1 MRGTV
6 AGLSSPHPI
15 GDLMPAV
22 FQDDSFTMRWTAA
35 LDEVLAPVPAVLNCI
50 EAYFDPLLSPEDF
63 LAWLAGWC
71 GMTLDENWP
80 LPRRRAVVSAA
91 ADLYRERGTLAGLRR
106 HIELVTGG
114 RVEVADSGGVTW
126 STTPGDPDAPAG
138 PGGPGGPG
146 GPSLT
151 IRVSVIDPAE
161 VNVRA
166 LDALISAIK
175 PAHVMHRLEVA
186 GS

>member
-6 AGLSSPHPI
+6 AGLGSPHPL
-15 GDLMPAV
+15 GGLMPAV
-22 FQDDSFTMRWTAA
+22 FQDDNFTMRWTAA
-35 LDEVLAPVPAVLNCI
+35 LDEVLAPVPAVLDCI

-91 ADLYRERGTLAGLRR
+91 AELYRERGTLAGLRR
-106 HIELVTGG
+106 HVELVTGG
-114 RVEVADSGGVTW
+114 RAEVADNGGVTW
-126 STTPGDPDAPAG
+126 STTPGDPDASAAT
-138 PGGPGGPG
+138 G

-151 IRVSVIDPAE
+151 IRVSVTDPAE

>member
-6 AGLSSPHPI
+6 AGLRSPHPL
-15 GDLMPAV
+15 GSLMPAV
-22 FQDDSFTMRWTAA
+22 FQDDNFTMRWTQA
-35 LDEVLAPVPAVLNCI
+35 LDEVLAPVPAVLDSV
-50 EAYFDPLLSPEDF
+50 EAYFDPLLAPEDF
-63 LAWLAGWC
+63 LSWLAGWC

-91 ADLYRERGTLAGLRR
+91 AELYRERGTLAGLRR
-106 HIELVTGG
+106 HVELVTGG
-114 RVEVADSGGVTW
+114 RVEVADSGGATW
-126 STTPGDPDAPAG
+126 SATPGDPDDPTGLAG
-138 PGGPGGPG
+138 P
-146 GPSLT
+146 SVT
-151 IRVSVIDPAE
+151 VRVSAADPAE
-161 VNVRA
+161 INVRA

>member
-6 AGLSSPHPI
+6 AGLSSPHPL
-15 GDLMPAV
+15 GGLMPAV
-22 FQDDSFTMRWTAA
+22 FQDDNFTMRWTQA
-35 LDEVLAPVPAVLNCI
+35 LDEVLAPVPAVLDSV
-50 EAYFDPLLSPEDF
+50 EAYFDPLLAPEDF
-63 LAWLAGWC
+63 LAWLADWC

-91 ADLYRERGTLAGLRR
+91 AELYRGRGTPAGLRR
-106 HIELVTGG
+106 HVELVTGG

-126 STTPGDPDAPAG
+126 SAAPGDSADLAG
-138 PGGPGGPG
+138 PDG
-146 GPSLT
+146 SSVT
-151 IRVSVIDPAE
+151 VRVSVPDPAE

-166 LDALISAIK
+166 LDSLISAIK

>member
-6 AGLSSPHPI
+6 AGLSSPHPL
-15 GDLMPAV
+15 GSLMPAV
-22 FQDDSFTMRWTAA
+22 FQDDNFTMRLTEA
-35 LDEVLAPVPAVLNCI
+35 LDEVLAPVPAVLDSI
-50 EAYFDPLLSPEDF
+50 EAYFDPLLAPEDF

-91 ADLYRERGTLAGLRR
+91 PELYRGRGTPAGLRR
-106 HIELVTGG
+106 HVELVTGG
-114 RVEVADSGGVTW
+114 RVEVTDSGGVTW
-126 STTPGDPDAPAG
+126 SATPGDPDASAGAAG
-138 PGGPGGPG
+138 P
-146 GPSLT
+146 SVT
-151 IRVSVIDPAE
+151 IRVWVTDPAE

-166 LDALISAIK
+166 LDALIGAIK

>member
-6 AGLSSPHPI
+6 AGLTSPHPL
-15 GDLMPAV
+15 GGMMPAI
-22 FQDDSFTMRWTAA
+22 FQDDAFTMRWTEG
-35 LDEVLAPVPAVLNCI
+35 LDEVLAPVPAVLDCI
-50 EAYFDPLLSPEDF
+50 DAYFDPLLSPEDF

-80 LPRRRAVVSAA
+80 LARRRAVVSAA
-91 ADLYRERGTLAGLRR
+91 PELYRGRGTLAGLRR
-106 HIELVTGG
+106 HVELVTGG
-114 RVEVADSGGVTW
+114 RVEVADNGGVTW
-126 STTPGDPDAPAG
+126 SATPGDPATG
-138 PGGPGGPG
+138 PEGPTV
-146 GPSLT
+146 T
-151 IRVSVIDPAE
+151 IRVRVTDPAE

>member
-6 AGLSSPHPI
+6 AGLSSPHPL
-15 GDLMPAV
+15 GGLMPAI
-22 FQDDSFTMRWTAA
+22 FQDDNFTMRWTGA
-35 LDEVLAPVPAVLNCI
+35 LDEVLAPVPAVLDSI
-50 EAYFDPLLSPEDF
+50 EAYFDPLLAPEDF

-80 LPRRRAVVSAA
+80 LQRRRAVVAA
-91 ADLYRERGTLAGLRR
+91 AAELYRERGTPAGLRR
-106 HIELVTGG
+106 HVELVTGG
-114 RVEVADSGGVTW
+114 RVEVADSGSVTW
-126 STTPGDPDAPAG
+126 SAAPGDPDVPDIPAG
-138 PGGPGGPG
+138 SA
-146 GPSLT
+146 GPSVT
-151 IRVSVIDPAE
+151 VRVSVRDPAE

-166 LDALISAIK
+166 LDALIGAIK

>member
-15 GDLMPAV
+15 GGLMPAV
-22 FQDDSFTMRWTAA
+22 FQDDNFTMRWTGA
-35 LDEVLAPVPAVLNCI
+35 LDEVLAPVPAVLDCI

-80 LPRRRAVVSAA
+80 LARRRAVVSAA
-91 ADLYRERGTLAGLRR
+91 PELYRERGTLAGLRR
-106 HIELVTGG
+106 HIELVSGG
-114 RVEVADSGGVTW
+114 RVEVVDTGGVTW
-126 STTPGDPDAPAG
+126 SATPADPGGAAGSAG
-138 PGGPGGPG
+138 P
-146 GPSLT
+146 SVT
-151 IRVSVIDPAE
+151 IRVRVADPAE

-186 GS
+186 GT

>member
-6 AGLSSPHPI
+6 PGLSSQHPL
-15 GDLMPAV
+15 GGLMPSV
-22 FQDDSFTMRWTAA
+22 FQDDAFTMRWTEA
-35 LDEVLAPVPAVLNCI
+35 LDEVLAPVPAVLDSI
-50 EAYFDPLLSPEDF
+50 EAYIDPLLAPEDF

-106 HIELVTGG
+106 HVELVTGG
-114 RVEVADSGGVTW
+114 LVEVADTGGVTW
-126 STTPGDPDAPAG
+126 SATPGDPHASAG
-138 PGGPGGPG
+138 PE

-151 IRVSVIDPAE
+151 IRVLVTDPAE

-175 PAHVMHRLEVA
+175 PAHVVHRLEVA

>member
-6 AGLSSPHPI
+6 AGLHSPHPL
-15 GDLMPAV
+15 GGLMPAV
-22 FQDDSFTMRWTAA
+22 FQDDSFTMRWTQA
-35 LDEVLAPVPAVLNCI
+35 LDEVLAPVPAVLDSI
-50 EAYFDPLLSPEDF
+50 EAYFDPLLAPEDF

-91 ADLYRERGTLAGLRR
+91 AELYRVRGTLAGLRR
-106 HIELVTGG
+106 HVELVTGG
-114 RVEVADSGGVTW
+114 RVEVADNGGVTW
-126 STTPGDPDAPAG
+126 SATPGDLGATAG
-138 PGGPGGPG
+138 PD

-151 IRVSVIDPAE
+151 IRVSVADPAE
-161 VNVRA
+161 LNVRA

-175 PAHVMHRLEVA
+175 PAHVVHRLEVA

>member
-6 AGLSSPHPI
+6 AGLDSPHPL
-15 GDLMPAV
+15 GGLMPAV
-22 FQDDSFTMRWTAA
+22 FQDDSFTMRWTQA
-35 LDEVLAPVPAVLNCI
+35 LDEVLAPVPAVLNSI
-50 EAYFDPLLSPEDF
+50 EAYFDPLLAPEDF

-91 ADLYRERGTLAGLRR
+91 AELYRVRGTLAGLRR

-126 STTPGDPDAPAG
+126 AATPGDPGASAG
-138 PGGPGGPG
+138 PD

-151 IRVSVIDPAE
+151 IRVSVTDPAE
-161 VNVRA
+161 LNVRA

-175 PAHVMHRLEVA
+175 PAHVVHRLEVA

>member
-6 AGLSSPHPI
+6 AGLSSPHPL
-15 GDLMPAV
+15 GGLMPAV
-22 FQDDSFTMRWTAA
+22 FQDDNFTMRWTAA
-35 LDEVLAPVPAVLNCI
+35 LDEVLAPVPAVLDCI

-80 LPRRRAVVSAA
+80 LARRRAVVSAA
-91 ADLYRERGTLAGLRR
+91 PELYRERGTSAGLRR

-114 RVEVADSGGVTW
+114 RVEVVDTGGVTW
-126 STTPGDPDAPAG
+126 SPTPADPDGAAGSAG
-138 PGGPGGPG
+138 P
-146 GPSLT
+146 SVT
-151 IRVSVIDPAE
+151 IRVWVADPAE

>member
-1 MRGTV
+1 MRGTL
-6 AGLSSPHPI
+6 AGLSSPHPL
-15 GDLMPAV
+15 GNLMPAI
-22 FQDDSFTMRWTAA
+22 FQDDSFTMRWTQA
-35 LDEVLAPVPAVLNCI
+35 LDEVLAPAPAVLDSI
-50 EAYFDPLLSPEDF
+50 EAYFDPLLAPEDF

-71 GMTLDENWP
+71 GMTVDENWP
-80 LPRRRAVVSAA
+80 LRRRRAVVSAA
-91 ADLYRERGTLAGLRR
+91 AELYRVRGTPDGLRR

-126 STTPGDPDAPAG
+126 SAAPGDPEAPAAA
-138 PGGPGGPG
+138 
-146 GPSLT
+146 PSVT
-151 IRVSVIDPAE
+151 VRVSVADPAE

-166 LDALISAIK
+166 LDALISVIK

>member
-6 AGLSSPHPI
+6 TGLDSPHPL
-15 GDLMPAV
+15 GGLMPAV
-22 FQDDSFTMRWTAA
+22 FQDDNFTMRWTQA
-35 LDEVLAPVPAVLNCI
+35 LDEVLAPVPAVLDSI
-50 EAYFDPLLSPEDF
+50 EAYFDPLLAPEDF

-91 ADLYRERGTLAGLRR
+91 AELYRVRGTLAGLRR
-106 HIELVTGG
+106 HVELVTGG
-114 RVEVADSGGVTW
+114 GVDVADSGGVTW
-126 STTPGDPDAPAG
+126 SATPGDPDAPG
-138 PGGPGGPG
+138 PD

-151 IRVSVIDPAE
+151 IRVSVTDPAE

-175 PAHVMHRLEVA
+175 PAHVVHRLEVA

>member
-6 AGLSSPHPI
+6 AGLSTPHPL
-15 GDLMPAV
+15 GDMMPAV
-22 FQDDSFTMRWTAA
+22 FQDDSFAMRWTDA

-50 EAYFDPLLSPEDF
+50 EAYFDALLAPEDF

-80 LPRRRAVVSAA
+80 LPRRRAVVAA
-91 ADLYRERGTLAGLRR
+91 AAELYRGRGTLAGLRR
-106 HIELVTGG
+106 HVELVTGG
-114 RVEVADSGGVTW
+114 RVQVVDSGGVTW
-126 STTPGDPDAPAG
+126 SATPGDTAAPARPEG
-138 PGGPGGPG
+138 PGV
-146 GPSLT
+146 T
-151 IRVSVIDPAE
+151 VRVSVTDPAE
-161 VNVRA
+161 INVRA

-175 PAHVMHRLEVA
+175 PAHVIHRLEVA

>member
-6 AGLSSPHPI
+6 AGLSSPHPL
-15 GDLMPAV
+15 GGLMPAV
-22 FQDDSFTMRWTAA
+22 FQDDSFTMRWTTA
-35 LDEVLAPVPAVLNCI
+35 LDEVLAPVPAVLDCI

-91 ADLYRERGTLAGLRR
+91 AELYRERGTVAGLRR

-126 STTPGDPDAPAG
+126 STTPGDPAPAG
-138 PGGPGGPG
+138 PA

-151 IRVSVIDPAE
+151 IRVSVPDPAE

-175 PAHVMHRLEVA
+175 PAHVLHRLEVA

>member
-1 MRGTV
+1 MRGTI
-6 AGLSSPHPI
+6 AGLSSPHPL
-15 GDLMPAV
+15 GGLMPAV
-22 FQDDSFTMRWTAA
+22 FQDDDFTMRWTQA
-35 LDEVLAPVPAVLNCI
+35 LDEVLAPVPAVLDSI
-50 EAYFDPLLSPEDF
+50 EAYFDPLLAPEDF

-80 LPRRRAVVSAA
+80 LQRRRAVVSAA
-91 ADLYRERGTLAGLRR
+91 PELYRGRSTPAGLRR
-106 HIELVTGG
+106 HVELVTGG

-126 STTPGDPDAPAG
+126 AAAPGDPDASAEPT
-138 PGGPGGPG
+138 
-146 GPSLT
+146 GPSVT
-151 IRVSVIDPAE
+151 IRVWVTDPAE

-166 LDALISAIK
+166 LDALIGAIK

>member
-6 AGLSSPHPI
+6 AGLYSPHPL
-15 GDLMPAV
+15 GGLMPAV
-22 FQDDSFTMRWTAA
+22 FQDDNFTMRWTQA
-35 LDEVLAPVPAVLNCI
+35 LDEVLAPVPAVLDSI
-50 EAYFDPLLSPEDF
+50 EAYFDPLLAPEDF

-91 ADLYRERGTLAGLRR
+91 AELYRVRGTLAGLRR
-106 HIELVTGG
+106 HVELVTGG

-126 STTPGDPDAPAG
+126 SATPGDPAAG
-138 PGGPGGPG
+138 PD

-151 IRVSVIDPAE
+151 IRVSVTDPAE
-161 VNVRA
+161 LNVRA

-175 PAHVMHRLEVA
+175 PAHVVHRLEVA

>member
-6 AGLSSPHPI
+6 TGLTSPHPL
-15 GDLMPAV
+15 GGLMPAI
-22 FQDDSFTMRWTAA
+22 FQDDAFTMRWTEG
-35 LDEVLAPVPAVLNCI
+35 LDEVLAPVPAVLDCI

-80 LPRRRAVVSAA
+80 LARRRAVVSAA
-91 ADLYRERGTLAGLRR
+91 PELYRERGTLAGLRR

-114 RVEVADSGGVTW
+114 RVEVTDNGGATW
-126 STTPGDPDAPAG
+126 SATPGDPAAG
-138 PGGPGGPG
+138 PEGP
-146 GPSLT
+146 T
-151 IRVSVIDPAE
+151 VTVRVWVTDPAE

>member
-15 GDLMPAV
+15 GGLMPAV

-35 LDEVLAPVPAVLNCI
+35 LDEVLAPVPAVLDCI

-80 LPRRRAVVSAA
+80 LARRRAVVSAA
-91 ADLYRERGTLAGLRR
+91 PELYRERGTPAGLRR

-114 RVEVADSGGVTW
+114 RVEVVDTGGVTW
-126 STTPGDPDAPAG
+126 SATPADPDEAAGSAG
-138 PGGPGGPG
+138 P
-146 GPSLT
+146 SVT
-151 IRVSVIDPAE
+151 IRVRVADPAE

-166 LDALISAIK
+166 LDSLISAIK
-175 PAHVMHRLEVA
+175 PAHVLHRLEVA

>member
-6 AGLSSPHPI
+6 TGLTSPHPL
-15 GDLMPAV
+15 GGLMPAI
-22 FQDDSFTMRWTAA
+22 FQDDAFTMRWTEG
-35 LDEVLAPVPAVLNCI
+35 LDEVLAPVPAVLDCI

-80 LPRRRAVVSAA
+80 LARRRAVVSAA
-91 ADLYRERGTLAGLRR
+91 PELYRGRGTPAGLRR
-106 HIELVTGG
+106 HVELVTGG

-126 STTPGDPDAPAG
+126 AAAPGDPDASAEPAG
-138 PGGPGGPG
+138 P
-146 GPSLT
+146 SVT
-151 IRVSVIDPAE
+151 IRVWVTDPAE

-166 LDALISAIK
+166 LDALIGAIK